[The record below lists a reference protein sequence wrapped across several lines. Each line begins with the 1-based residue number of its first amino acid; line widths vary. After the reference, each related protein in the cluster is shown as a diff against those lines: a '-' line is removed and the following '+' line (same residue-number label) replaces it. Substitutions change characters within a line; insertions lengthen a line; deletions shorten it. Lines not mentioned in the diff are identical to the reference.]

1 VTALYPFLL
10 AAARVLHQADQ
21 NPGHYTLGDLAIVL
35 AVVLAAL
42 AAVYALAA
50 WLLRGRG
57 AGMPALATFLA
68 VLWLFAFDSV
78 ARELPRLPHHAQ
90 YVLVVGLGLTA
101 SVVVM
106 RRLAGRPEA
115 LRKMA
120 VFLTLTGTLLVL
132 ELGASVALDRWRER
146 EQVAGS
152 ELAWRL
158 GEPIP
163 ARGAA
168 LAPARDVYLIVLDE
182 YANADVMGDG
192 LSFDISPFTDSL
204 RGLGFHVPKAVW
216 SNYTMT
222 MHSLPSL
229 LNAAHVYPIGR
240 ELPPGSS
247 DHALE
252 DHLLAESRI
261 ARFLQARG
269 YRVVF
274 FPSLWWTSTRALP
287 LADSTVRV
295 WQGFDLDRELGRTG
309 FRRSLGTTTPVD
321 YLHRDEPWDAD
332 FVRRTLEGVG
342 RLPAVDAP
350 VFAIAHVLS
359 PHWPFAFDH
368 ACRLLPRSARGRPRA
383 ELYAGQVVCL
393 NRMLLA
399 MVTRLVR
406 DSKVPPI
413 ILLQSD
419 HGSAV
424 HGFFDSPSNERV
436 SATAAWERFG
446 AFGAYYLPAG
456 GAAAFGDTVSVVN
469 VLGNVLRHYFHA
481 DLPREPD
488 DRYLSVM
495 ADPFRFTHVDPA
507 WIAGGNTM
515 RRPRPP
521 AEPVHRPMSADS
533 APPGVVPALGAP
545 RSWPEPHQLRR

>member
-10 AAARVLHQADQ
+10 AAARVLYHADR
-21 NPGHYTLGDLAIVL
+21 NPGYYTLGDLAIVL

-50 WLLRGRG
+50 WLLRGRDRG
-57 AGMPALATFLA
+57 LPALVTFLA
-68 VLWLFAFDSV
+68 VLWLFAFYPV
-78 ARELPRLPHHAQ
+78 ASALPRVPHHA
-90 YVLVVGLGLTA
+90 YYVLLLGLGLIGSVLVV
-101 SVVVM
+101 
-106 RRLAGRPEA
+106 RRLAGRPET
-115 LRKMA
+115 LRRTA
-120 VFLTLTGTLLVL
+120 VFLTLTGTLLGLWFGAGVVL
-132 ELGASVALDRWRER
+132 DQWRER

-152 ELAWRL
+152 ELVRRF
-158 GEPIP
+158 GEPIR
-163 ARGAA
+163 ARDAA
-168 LAPARDVYLIVLDE
+168 PVPTRDVYLIVLDE

-192 LSFDISPFTDSL
+192 LSVDISPFIDSL
-204 RGLGFHVPKAVW
+204 RALGFHVPKAVW

-229 LNAAHVYPIGR
+229 LNAAHVYPISR

-247 DHALE
+247 DPTLE
-252 DHLLAESRI
+252 DHLLAESRVT
-261 ARFLQARG
+261 RFIQTRG

-274 FPSLWWTSTRALP
+274 FPSLWWLPTRAFP

-295 WQGFDLDRELGRTG
+295 WKGFDLDRELTRTD
-309 FRRSLGTTTPVD
+309 FRRSLSAATPLN
-321 YLHRDEPWDAD
+321 YLHRDEPWDGD

-342 RLPAVDAP
+342 RLPSVHAP
-350 VFAIAHVLS
+350 VFAVAHVLS
-359 PHWPFAFDH
+359 PHGPFAFDH
-368 ACRLLPRSARGRPRA
+368 ACHLLSRSARGRGRA

-393 NRMLLA
+393 NRLLLA
-399 MVTRLVR
+399 TVTRLLR

-413 ILLQSD
+413 ILLQGD
-419 HGSAV
+419 HGSPV
-424 HGFFDSPSNERV
+424 HGFFKAPSNERV

-488 DRYLSVM
+488 DRYLSVVP
-495 ADPFRFTHVDPA
+495 DRYRFTRVDPA
-507 WIAGGNTM
+507 WIAGGDAA
-515 RRPRPP
+515 RRPGSL
-521 AEPVHRPMSADS
+521 AGAVQRPMASDS
-533 APPGVVPALGAP
+533 TPPRVAPVFGAP
-545 RSWPEPHQLRR
+545 RSWPAPPQLRR